1 MNSFLIHVL
10 YSWWRWL
17 VSFNINVVEY
27 SITEQLPL
35 EGLSCLTCLR
45 TLSRKLLDTSKDGGV
60 YPVLVLNH
68 PDTEKAFPDVQMEA
82 PVIQL
87 MCIAS
92 CPITGTTRHL
102 WAPLNAWD
110 FVLLP
115 RMETLQLPWATYSG
129 AQSAQSKK
137 KALLMRTVL
146 HLSLSPLPLPVIGHH
161 QEDSGFIS
169 LQPAFRYLHTFKRAP
184 RVFP

>member
-1 MNSFLIHVL
+1 MNSFLIQVL

-35 EGLSCLTCLR
+35 EGLSCLTCLK

-87 MCIAS
+87 MCTAS
-92 CPITGTTRHL
+92 CPITGTTRH
-102 WAPLNAWD
+102 
-110 FVLLP
+110 F
-115 RMETLQLPWATYSG
+115 
-129 AQSAQSKK
+129 
-137 KALLMRTVL
+137 
-146 HLSLSPLPLPVIGHH
+146 GHH
-161 QEDSGFIS
+161 WMLGILYYFQGWRLYNFSEQPIQVLNQPKVKRKLCLCGQYCIS
-169 LQPAFRYLHTFKRAP
+169 
-184 RVFP
+184 V